1 MKHRKNAVY
10 TGQHKRGVVV
20 ESGDRP
26 LVHRALVDELYGEMS
41 LRFDQVAAAAEIE
54 IVPPEQVNPTR
65 SLSDQ
70 GLLITDY
77 CVRKIVP
84 EITSLYHWGVAV
96 TPQLRALA
104 PIVDRETAA
113 VAHQVLYQTAL
124 MSTRSSTTLN
134 VFYIIDAARLLAE
147 IVCDNREKPQKI
159 KKIAERASGCICN
172 ALILAAQTDSDLAYD
187 NIMQYTNE
195 MLEAL

>member
-1 MKHRKNAVY
+1 MKDRKNAVY
-10 TGQHKRGVVV
+10 TGQRKRGVVV

-26 LVHRALVDELYGEMS
+26 LVHRALVDELYGEMN
-41 LRFDQVAAAAEIE
+41 LRFDRFVASAEIE

-124 MSTRSSTTLN
+124 LSTRGSTTQY
-134 VFYIIDAARLLAE
+134 VFWIIDTARLLTE
-147 IVCDNREKPQKI
+147 IVCEKPQKI
-159 KKIAERASGCICN
+159 KKIAERASVCICN

>member
-10 TGQHKRGVVV
+10 TGQRKHGVVV
-20 ESGDRP
+20 ESGDGP
-26 LVHRALVDELYGEMS
+26 LVHRALVDELYREMS
-41 LRFDQVAAAAEIE
+41 LRFDEFGASTEIE

-65 SLSDQ
+65 SLYDQ

-84 EITSLYHWGVAV
+84 EITSLYPWGVAV

-113 VAHQVLYQTAL
+113 VAHQVMYQAAL
-124 MSTRSSTTLN
+124 MSTRSSTTQY
-134 VFYIIDAARLLAE
+134 VFWIIDNARMLAE
-147 IVCDNREKPQKI
+147 IVCEKPQKI
-159 KKIAERASGCICN
+159 KKIAERARHCICN
-172 ALILAAQTDSDLAYD
+172 SLILAARTDSDLAYD